1 MMNEHARGLTIL
13 FVDDSNMQLDYECL
27 LLADQGFV
35 MLRANSGDE
44 AVAMACQ
51 HQPDVILMDIEM
63 PGMNGI
69 EAAQTLRQMEQT
81 RAIPIIMV
89 SAKSDEEAMEA
100 AFISGCSDY
109 LTKPMH
115 RDAVLAKISGL
126 TGWRSHGELL

>member
-1 MMNEHARGLTIL
+1 MNECTHSLTIL

-27 LLADQGFV
+27 LLGNQGFT

-44 AVAMACQ
+44 AIAIARQ
-51 HQPDVILMDIEM
+51 HLPDVILMDIEM
-63 PGMNGI
+63 PGMSGI
-69 EAAQTLRQMEQT
+69 EAAQTLRRMEET
-81 RAIPIIMV
+81 CSIPIIMV

-100 AFISGCSDY
+100 AFVGGCSDY

-126 TGWRSHGELL
+126 TGWQSRGEVL

>member
-1 MMNEHARGLTIL
+1 MNKHPHSLTIL

-27 LLADQGFV
+27 LLGNQGFT

-44 AVAMACQ
+44 AIIIATQ
-51 HQPDVILMDIEM
+51 RRPDVILMDIEM
-63 PGMNGI
+63 PGMTGI
-69 EAAQTLRQMEQT
+69 EAAHILHQMEET

-100 AFISGCSDY
+100 ARISGCSDY

-115 RDAVLAKISGL
+115 RDAVLAKIRGL
-126 TGWRSHGELL
+126 TGWQSNDEAV